1 MLYDGLLVL
10 AIVMAGTAAAIG
22 VRVWLSGAD
31 AAVADPNTAAHGP
44 LLQLW
49 LLLLVVS
56 FFTLFWRWK
65 GQTLGMQAWRLK
77 IRNADGSR
85 LSVAQCLLRLL
96 AGLLS
101 WCCLGFGYWVIF
113 FNPGKGSWSDS
124 WSKSECV
131 VLPKKS

>member
-10 AIVMAGTAAAIG
+10 SLIMAGTAIAIG

-31 AAVADPNTAAHGP
+31 AAVGDPNTAAHGP
-44 LLQLW
+44 VFQLW
-49 LLLLVVS
+49 LLLLIVS

-77 IRNADGSR
+77 IRNADGSQ
-85 LSVAQCLLRLL
+85 LTVKQCLLRLV

-101 WCCLGFGYWVIF
+101 WCCLGLGYWVIL
-113 FNPGKGSWSDS
+113 FNPAKGSWSDS
-124 WSKSECV
+124 WSQSECV
-131 VLPKKS
+131 VLPKKG